1 MAVNKVILLGNLG
14 ADPEVKQLPNGGVSV
29 VRLSIATS
37 ERWKDK
43 TTGEAKERTEWH
55 RVEFFGRQAEVIGE
69 YFRKGSQIYI
79 EGSLQTDK
87 WTDKESGVE
96 KYMTKIRGM
105 TFSFV
110 DRKGDGPAK
119 GASGGGGSGATGGG
133 AGGGRLSAASATS
146 KRTNPV
152 V

>member
-14 ADPEVKQLPNGGVSV
+14 FDPEVKQLPNGGVSV

-37 ERWKDK
+37 EKWKDK
-43 TTGEAKERTEWH
+43 TTGQAKERTEWH
-55 RVEFFGRQAEVIGE
+55 SVEFFGPQADVIGK
-69 YFRKGSQIYI
+69 YFRKGSQIYV

-87 WTDKESGVE
+87 WTDKESGQE
-96 KYMTKIRGM
+96 KQKTKIRGM

-119 GASGGGGSGATGGG
+119 STGGG
-133 AGGGRLSAASATS
+133 TGAGHKPNGNEGFGDIEEDI
-146 KRTNPV
+146 PF
-152 V
+152 

>member
-1 MAVNKVILLGNLG
+1 MPVNKVILLGNLG

-43 TTGEAKERTEWH
+43 ITGEAKDRTEWH
-55 RVEFFGRQAEVIGE
+55 KVEFFGKQAEVIGE
-69 YFRKGSQIYI
+69 YFRKGSQIYV

-87 WTDKESGVE
+87 WTDKEGVDR
-96 KYMTKIRGM
+96 YMTKIRGY

-110 DRKGDGPAK
+110 DRKGDGGKGNSKPA
-119 GASGGGGSGATGGG
+119 ASTGGGSGAGGFG
-133 AGGGRLSAASATS
+133 DIEEDI
-146 KRTNPV
+146 PF
-152 V
+152 